1 MARQPRTALEELQRQ
16 EQDRAVSRGD
26 ISRSELL
33 RRPRYPESL
42 EIPLP
47 RRTTGPTDYGIG
59 APGLLPTERIRGT
72 QATYDVETVPLDLW
86 LNPFRNRSTTIDP
99 FDLRAP
105 IEPAI
110 VVTSSD
116 YVSMSASY
124 PQFVDALRTAAASS
138 PFFEEI
144 TPMTECL
151 NLQDYLA
158 SIQDAPARSI
168 NACDSLYFSMMQY
181 GVIKAQSIC
190 SMVSSAMLSV
200 HGCIRMV
207 HTVGGGKSADM
218 LRIVKSYQSHQNP
231 FTIHL
236 QNDTGAILVPARS
249 LILFNYSS
257 IPNYFRIVPQGVR
270 IRMPLSGHYAAR
282 GLLVIAGRAWWYDRK
297 DIHRGLIPKI
307 KELPAEDVKW
317 LFTQGVKDLEPPSRK
332 PDFNEADVKLPNGRT
347 IKVRSPRSGM
357 TNMTF
362 K

>member
-16 EQDRAVSRGD
+16 ELDRAVSRGD
-26 ISRSELL
+26 IARSELT
-33 RRPRYPESL
+33 RRRHYPESL

-47 RRTTGPTDYGIG
+47 RRTTGPTDY
-59 APGLLPTERIRGT
+59 
-72 QATYDVETVPLDLW
+72 
-86 LNPFRNRSTTIDP
+86 
-99 FDLRAP
+99 
-105 IEPAI
+105 
-110 VVTSSD
+110 
-116 YVSMSASY
+116 VSMSASCQ
-124 PQFVDALRTAAASS
+124 QFVDALHTTAASS

-144 TPMTECL
+144 SPMTECL

-158 SIQDAPARSI
+158 SIQDTPAKNI

-181 GVIKAQSIC
+181 GVIKAQPVC
-190 SMVSSAMLSV
+190 SMVSSAMVSI
-200 HGCIRMV
+200 HGCARMV
-207 HTVGGGKSADM
+207 HTIGGGKSADM
-218 LRIVKSYQSHQNP
+218 LRIIRGYQSQQNP

-236 QNDTGAILVPARS
+236 QNDIGGAFVPARS
-249 LILFNYSS
+249 IFLLNYSS
-257 IPNYFRIVPQGVR
+257 ISNYFRIVPHGVR
-270 IRMPLSGHYAAR
+270 VRIPLSGHYAAR
-282 GLLVIAGRAWWYDRK
+282 GLLVIAGRVWWYDRK

-317 LFTQGVKDLEPPSRK
+317 LFTLGAKDLEPPSRK